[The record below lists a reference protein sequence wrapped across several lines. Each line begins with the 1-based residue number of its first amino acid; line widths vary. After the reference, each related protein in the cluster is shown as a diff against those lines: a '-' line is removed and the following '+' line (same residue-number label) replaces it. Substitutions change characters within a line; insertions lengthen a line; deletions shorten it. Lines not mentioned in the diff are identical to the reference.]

1 MPTHAPTTLETDRWH
16 RSTFFFDP
24 GVPIRTGGEAVLER
38 RIEIRYLVRKITRK
52 ENWFE
57 QLEWIQSLAPQEVMA
72 IEPLDVRPGIVLV
85 AYAVTNHEQISLDE
99 CNYLFEAMRLL
110 PSERHFPKT
119 QSCAIMIGLS
129 IFEDMESALGLPALD
144 D

>member
-1 MPTHAPTTLETDRWH
+1 MPAHAPTSLCSDRWY

-24 GVPIRTGGEAVLER
+24 GVPIRNGEDAVLTR
-38 RIEIRYLVRKITRK
+38 RLEIRYLVMKITIK
-52 ENWFE
+52 QKWFE
-57 QLEWIQSLAPQEVMA
+57 QLEWIQSLAPQEAMK

-85 AYAVTNHEQISLDE
+85 AYAVTNHETITLEE
-99 CNYLFEAMRLL
+99 CNYLFEAMRVL

-119 QSCAIMIGLS
+119 QSCAIMTGLS
-129 IFEDMESALGLPALD
+129 IFENMEDALGCAPLD